1 MGTLIQ
7 DIRFAIR
14 MLIRNPVF
22 TVVVV
27 LTLAL
32 GIGANTA
39 IFSVV
44 HAVLLRPLPF
54 ENPSR
59 LVWGFGTCPLCE
71 GAAISAMDFADYRAQ
86 NHVFTHLGA
95 YGIADNL
102 FNLTGTEKPEQ
113 VKGTLATYGFFE
125 ALGVRPLFGRSF
137 LPSDEHVKEPQ
148 VIVLGNRMWKEH
160 FGGDP
165 AVIGRSVT
173 LDGVSRTIVGVLPV
187 DLPLFSDADLWI
199 PAPYEHPQMASRGG
213 HFLRVIGLLKPDV
226 SLSQAQAELTT
237 IARGLEKE
245 YPNTDTGWGVRLS
258 PLQTVLVGDVKPALL
273 VLFGAVALVL
283 LIACANVASLLLA
296 RNTVRQKEVAIRMA
310 LGAGRARLIR
320 QMLTESILLACAGGA
335 TGILLA
341 NWSVVLLKGLGPESL
356 PRLAEVGLNGT
367 VLAFTAG
374 IAALTGIIFG
384 LAPALQATRRDLTQ
398 SFREGGA
405 SGVSRSRHRA
415 HDALVVA
422 EVALSL
428 VVLIASGLLL
438 NSFWRLIHVSPG
450 FDATHVSTSQ
460 ISLVDEK
467 YRDNDDAR
475 TGFFNQL
482 QDRVVG
488 LPGVDSVGFISELP
502 LSGEGNDT
510 YFTLQE
516 KPPVD
521 PNDRDDADLRVVAGG
536 YFRAMRIPLLAGRKF
551 VRSDDDRS
559 PLVVLINQPFAARYF
574 PGENPIGRHLLI
586 WEGKPNIPPR
596 EIVGVVGGNKHFAM
610 QEALRSEMFIPQAQ
624 SRTTR
629 LNLVVRGTIDRS
641 AIALAVRGAVQAID
655 PDEATS
661 SFRAMSD
668 VISISEAGDRF
679 NAILLGAFGGMALVL
694 TAAGIFGVLSY
705 LVTQRTH
712 EIGLRMAL
720 GAQPGGVLRVVIGHA
735 MRLTLLGVAIGL
747 ACALLATRWMAS
759 FLFTV
764 KPADPLTFVTVVLVL
779 AAAALMACY
788 FPARRAMRVDPMV
801 ALRYE

>member
-102 FNLTGTEKPEQ
+102 FNLTGTQKSEQ
-113 VKGTLATYGFFE
+113 VKATLATYGFFE

-137 LPSDEHVKEPQ
+137 LPSDERVKEPQ

-173 LDGVSRTIVGVLPV
+173 LDGVSRVIVGVLPV

-213 HFLRVIGLLKPDV
+213 HFLRVIGLLKSDV
-226 SLSQAQAELTT
+226 SLSQAQAELST

-320 QMLTESILLACAGGA
+320 
-335 TGILLA
+335 
-341 NWSVVLLKGLGPESL
+341 
-356 PRLAEVGLNGT
+356 
-367 VLAFTAG
+367 
-374 IAALTGIIFG
+374 
-384 LAPALQATRRDLTQ
+384 
-398 SFREGGA
+398 
-405 SGVSRSRHRA
+405 
-415 HDALVVA
+415 
-422 EVALSL
+422 
-428 VVLIASGLLL
+428 
-438 NSFWRLIHVSPG
+438 
-450 FDATHVSTSQ
+450 
-460 ISLVDEK
+460 
-467 YRDNDDAR
+467 
-475 TGFFNQL
+475 
-482 QDRVVG
+482 
-488 LPGVDSVGFISELP
+488 
-502 LSGEGNDT
+502 
-510 YFTLQE
+510 
-516 KPPVD
+516 
-521 PNDRDDADLRVVAGG
+521 
-536 YFRAMRIPLLAGRKF
+536 
-551 VRSDDDRS
+551 
-559 PLVVLINQPFAARYF
+559 
-574 PGENPIGRHLLI
+574 
-586 WEGKPNIPPR
+586 
-596 EIVGVVGGNKHFAM
+596 
-610 QEALRSEMFIPQAQ
+610 
-624 SRTTR
+624 
-629 LNLVVRGTIDRS
+629 
-641 AIALAVRGAVQAID
+641 
-655 PDEATS
+655 
-661 SFRAMSD
+661 
-668 VISISEAGDRF
+668 
-679 NAILLGAFGGMALVL
+679 
-694 TAAGIFGVLSY
+694 
-705 LVTQRTH
+705 
-712 EIGLRMAL
+712 
-720 GAQPGGVLRVVIGHA
+720 
-735 MRLTLLGVAIGL
+735 
-747 ACALLATRWMAS
+747 
-759 FLFTV
+759 
-764 KPADPLTFVTVVLVL
+764 
-779 AAAALMACY
+779 
-788 FPARRAMRVDPMV
+788 
-801 ALRYE
+801 